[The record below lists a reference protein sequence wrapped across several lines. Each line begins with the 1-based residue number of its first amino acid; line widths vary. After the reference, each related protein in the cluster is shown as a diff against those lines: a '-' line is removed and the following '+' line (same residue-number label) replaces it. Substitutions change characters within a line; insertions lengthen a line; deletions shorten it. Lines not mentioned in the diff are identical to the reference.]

1 MVADIPGLIEGPA
14 KAKAWGMSF
23 YGTSS
28 ALRSYYMLWTL
39 WALTGWR
46 FGTRRRTLRRCAGKV
61 MAYSEAMKAKA
72 SLIAVNKIDL
82 VSSLERRREIEE
94 ELKALSDA
102 PVFLISAQMKAGL
115 DELIDELFR
124 VTLSNRA
131 SAGAI

>member
-1 MVADIPGLIEGPA
+1 
-14 KAKAWGMSF
+14 
-23 YGTSS
+23 
-28 ALRSYYMLWTL
+28 
-39 WALTGWR
+39 
-46 FGTRRRTLRRCAGKV
+46 